1 MHNYSPIH
9 FQGIFQGI
17 GSGPTIWVTIIA
29 PPIEMILGAGHGIK
43 FEANLSLYKDI
54 LVGFVFVD
62 NTEIME
68 VDLTRTEINIE
79 DIYISMYTT
88 INICKGGPKSIIGD
102 IILYKQFIYPISLNV
117 TTRVTTHLRTQ
128 RTMTWNL

>member
-9 FQGIFQGI
+9 FQVIFQGI
-17 GSGPTIWVTIIA
+17 GSVPTIWVTISA
-29 PPIEMILGAGHGIK
+29 PPIEMILVAGHGIK
-43 FEANLSLYKDI
+43 FETIFSQDKDR

-62 NTEIME
+62 DTEIME

-88 INICKGGPKSIIGD
+88 INICKGGPKAIVGD
-102 IILYKQFIYPISLNV
+102 IISYKQFIYPISLKWDYQGDYSFENP
-117 TTRVTTHLRTQ
+117 
-128 RTMTWNL
+128 